1 MGKIV
6 INIKT
11 AIEPSASLKWVG
23 DIMSQSKEDN
33 STYPK
38 FVEINTGK
46 YTYTISYKKGSGSDI
61 FTIELT
67 EIRNEVF

>member
-1 MGKIV
+1 MGKVI
-6 INIKT
+6 INIKA
-11 AIEPSASLKWVG
+11 AIEPSAALKHVG
-23 DIMSQSKEDN
+23 DIMSQLREEN
-33 STYPK
+33 STYAK
-38 FVEINTGK
+38 FIEINAGK